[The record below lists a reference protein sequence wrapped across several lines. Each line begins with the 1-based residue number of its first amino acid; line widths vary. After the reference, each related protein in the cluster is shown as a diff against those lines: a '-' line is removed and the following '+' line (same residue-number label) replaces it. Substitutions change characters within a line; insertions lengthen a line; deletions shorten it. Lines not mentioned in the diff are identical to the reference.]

1 MKVSWKWLQEWVDL
15 DGLDIDQVVHRLT
28 MAGLEVD
35 GVERLGEGADDIV
48 VARIDQIR
56 EHPNADK
63 LVLCD
68 VDFGD
73 AEKTQVVCGA
83 KNMGEGDFVP
93 LALPGSSPPG
103 VDFEIV
109 SRKVRGEMSSGML
122 CSADEL
128 ELEEASDG
136 LLILPR
142 TLELGTPVFE
152 ALGLKDVVIEIDLT
166 PNRPD
171 CLGHMGVAR
180 ELAALYGR
188 EMRSPE
194 HWSAD
199 LSAGPESKTP
209 LWETTDA
216 KPAAEAAEL
225 TVEDDDGCPRYLF
238 AVIEDVKVGP
248 SPAWL
253 KARMAALGLR
263 SVNNIVDVTNYIL
276 MELNQPLHAF
286 DLDQIQGDEIRVR
299 RARDGEKM
307 VGIDHKE
314 YELDPQDLVI
324 ADSERPVAIAGVM
337 GGEDTEVGEGTT
349 RVLIEC
355 AYFDPTTVR
364 KSAKR
369 HSMHTDSSHRFERAI
384 DPAALPNALSSAVR
398 LMIRAQEHLDAAPI
412 VRRGIVET
420 TKDGVTEPQTT
431 VLAKNLSARVLGVD
445 LAEAKIAEHLSALGV
460 ELADQSSD
468 KQDDAWL
475 CTVPTFR
482 PDLTRPIDLVEE
494 VARLHGYDN
503 IPAVLPRSSMGY
515 AHTVRDDAEEMP
527 TIVSRPDRD
536 VLAKLRTQLLSFGLY
551 EVVNYGFMSD
561 EDLDLLRVPE
571 GDRRRDTVVLA
582 NPLVAAN
589 RYMQTTLVP
598 GLLENL
604 TTNLAQR
611 TEDVALFEFGR
622 RYFPDEERPTLALLM
637 SGRKLDHWSG
647 DAEWDFFDLK
657 GIIEAICQPFAT
669 EALEW
674 GVPADAEAHLHPG
687 VQADWASSD
696 HVIARTGR
704 LHPAVAADLE
714 VEQDVL
720 VAEIYLDE
728 LFALGRRET
737 SYTPLSRYPAVTHD
751 FALVY
756 DLDAHYADLE
766 QAIERLAEESDEFG
780 SIYESAE
787 LFDVYSGEQVAEGKR
802 SLALSVVYRS
812 PQATLTDEDV
822 ERADQLLVDW
832 LDTEVGAT
840 LR

>member
-1 MKVSWKWLQEWVDL
+1 VDL

-35 GVERLGEGADDIV
+35 GVERIGEGADDIV
-48 VARIDQIR
+48 VARIDRIR

-63 LVLCD
+63 LVVCD
-68 VDFGD
+68 VNFGA
-73 AEKTQVVCGA
+73 AETTQVVCGA

-122 CSADEL
+122 CSAEEL
-128 ELEEASDG
+128 ELADTSEGLMLLPAKEAD
-136 LLILPR
+136 
-142 TLELGTPVFE
+142 LGKPVFE
-152 ALGLKDVVIEIDLT
+152 VFHIKDTILEIDLT

-171 CLGHMGVAR
+171 CLGHLGIAR
-180 ELAALYGR
+180 ELAALYDR
-188 EMRSPE
+188 PMTSPA
-194 HWSAD
+194 HFSFGD
-199 LSAGPESKTP
+199 GPDAP
-209 LWETTDA
+209 LWQATDA
-216 KPAAEAAEL
+216 AAATDAASL
-225 TVEDDDGCPRYLF
+225 TVEDQDGCPRYLF
-238 AVIEDVKVGP
+238 AVMEDVKVGP

-253 KARMAALGLR
+253 RTRMEVLGLR
-263 SVNNIVDVTNYIL
+263 SVNNIVDVTNFIL

-286 DLDQIQGDEIRVR
+286 DLDKVQGSEIRVR
-299 RARDGEKM
+299 RARAGEKM
-307 VGIDHKE
+307 VGIDHAE

-349 RVLIEC
+349 RILIEC

-369 HSMHTDSSHRFERAI
+369 HSMHTDSSHRFERGI
-384 DPAALPNALSSAVR
+384 DPAGLPRALSSAVR
-398 LMIRAQEHLDAAPI
+398 LMVQVQDHLDAQPT
-412 VRRGIVET
+412 VRSGIAEA
-420 TKDGVTEPQTT
+420 TKEGVADPHTT
-431 VLAKNLSARVLGVD
+431 VLAKDLSARVLGVE
-445 LAEAKIAEHLSALGV
+445 LPEAEIAEHLGALGV
-460 ELADQSSD
+460 ELVDQPADQSSN
-468 KQDDAWL
+468 QQASWL

-482 PDLTRPIDLVEE
+482 PDLSRPIDLVEE

-503 IPAVLPRSSMGY
+503 IPEVLPRSPMGY
-515 AHTVRDDAEEMP
+515 AHTVREDANELP
-527 TIVSRPDRD
+527 TIVSRSDRD
-536 VLAKLRTQLLSFGLY
+536 ALAKLRTQLLSFGLY

-561 EDLDLLRVPE
+561 DDLDLLRVPE
-571 GDRRRDTVVLA
+571 QDRRRDTVVLA
-582 NPLVAAN
+582 NPLVAAD

-598 GLLENL
+598 GLLKNL
-604 TTNLAQR
+604 TTNLAHR
-611 TEDVALFEFGR
+611 SEDVALFEFGR
-622 RYFPDEERPTLALLM
+622 RYFSDEERPTLALLL
-637 SGRKLDHWSG
+637 SGNKLEHWSG
-647 DAEWDFFDLK
+647 DADWDFFDLK
-657 GIIEAICQPFAT
+657 GIIEAICRPFAT
-669 EALEW
+669 AALEW
-674 GVPADAEAHLHPG
+674 GTPPHEEAYLHPG
-687 VQADWASSD
+687 VQAQWAGQD
-696 HVIARTGR
+696 HLIASTGL

-714 VEQDVL
+714 VDQDVL

-728 LFALGRRET
+728 LFALGRTET

-756 DLDAHYADLE
+756 DLDAQYTDLE
-766 QAIERLAEESDEFG
+766 KAIERLAQQNEQFG

-787 LFDVYSGEQVAEGKR
+787 LFDVYAGEQVAEGKR

-812 PQATLTDEDV
+812 PHATLTEEDI

-832 LDTEVGAT
+832 LESEVGAN

>member
-15 DGLDIDQVVHRLT
+15 DGLDLDEVVDRLT

-48 VARIDQIR
+48 VARIAKIR

-68 VDFGD
+68 VDFGQ
-73 AEKTQVVCGA
+73 AETTQVVCGA
-83 KNMGEGDFVP
+83 KNMGEGDFVA

-122 CSADEL
+122 CSADEID
-128 ELEEASDG
+128 LEEASDG
-136 LLILPR
+136 LLILANTK
-142 TLELGTPVFE
+142 TLELGVPVFD
-152 ALGLKDVVIEIDLT
+152 ALDLKDVVIEIDLT

-171 CLGHMGVAR
+171 CLGHIGVAR
-180 ELAALYGR
+180 ELAALYDRQMKAPAG
-188 EMRSPE
+188 
-194 HWSAD
+194 WSHGDQGEA
-199 LSAGPESKTP
+199 P
-209 LWETTDA
+209 LWESTA
-216 KPAAEAAEL
+216 AQAAAEAAEL
-225 TVEDDDGCPRYLF
+225 SVEDQDGCPRYLF
-238 AVIEDVKVGP
+238 AVIDDVTVGP

-286 DLDQIQGDEIRVR
+286 DLDEIQGRQIRVR
-299 RARDGEKM
+299 RAREGENM

-314 YELDPQDLVI
+314 YQLDPQDLVI

-337 GGEDTEVGEGTT
+337 GGEDTEVGEQTT
-349 RVLIEC
+349 RILIEC

-369 HSMHTDSSHRFERAI
+369 HSMHTDSSHRFERGI
-384 DPAALPNALSSAVR
+384 DPAGLPQALSRAVR
-398 LMIRAQEHLDAAPI
+398 LTVRAQEHLEADPVVRAGIAEVTQDAI
-412 VRRGIVET
+412 
-420 TKDGVTEPQTT
+420 TEPHTI
-431 VLAKNLSARVLGVD
+431 VLAKALSPRVLGVD
-445 LAEAKIAEHLSALGV
+445 VSEATIAKYLDALGV
-460 ELADQSSD
+460 ELVDQDSN
-468 KQDDAWL
+468 WL

-482 PDLTRPIDLVEE
+482 PDLGRPIDLVEE

-503 IPAVLPRSSMGY
+503 IPEVLPRSSMGY
-515 AHTVRDDAEEMP
+515 AHSVRDDAKERP
-527 TIVSRPDRD
+527 TIVSRSERD
-536 VLAKLRTQLLSFGLY
+536 ALTKIRTQLLSFGLS

-561 EDLDLLRVPE
+561 EDLDLLRVPQD
-571 GDRRRDTVVLA
+571 DRRRDTVVLA
-582 NPLVAAN
+582 NPLVADD
-589 RYMQTTLVP
+589 RYMQTTLLA

-604 TTNLAQR
+604 STNLAQR
-611 TEDVALFEFGR
+611 SEDVALFEFGR
-622 RYFPDEERPTLALLM
+622 RYFPDEERPTLSLLM

-647 DAEWDFFDLK
+647 AAEWDFFDLK
-657 GIIEAICQPFAT
+657 GVIEAICRPFAT
-669 EALEW
+669 EALNW
-674 GVPADAEAHLHPG
+674 EAPSDEAPHLHPG
-687 VQADWASSD
+687 VRTEWSTQDAL
-696 HVIARTGR
+696 IARAGR
-704 LHPAVAADLE
+704 LHPAVAAEME

-720 VAEIYLDE
+720 LAEIYLDE
-728 LFALGRRET
+728 LFDLGRNEA
-737 SYTPLSRYPAVTHD
+737 SYTSLSRYPAVKHD

-766 QAIERLAEESDEFG
+766 QAIERLADEYEEFG

-787 LFDVYSGEQVAEGKR
+787 LFDVYSGEQVGEGKR

-832 LDTEVGAT
+832 LDSEVGAS